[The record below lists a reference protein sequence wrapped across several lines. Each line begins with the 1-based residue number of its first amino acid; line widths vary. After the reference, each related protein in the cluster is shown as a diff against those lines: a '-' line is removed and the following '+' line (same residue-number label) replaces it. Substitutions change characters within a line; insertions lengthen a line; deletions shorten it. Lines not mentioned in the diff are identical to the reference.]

1 MYPPAKPVSSCL
13 KYEDNLRLVLL
24 SHAAQGGTNGDG
36 AEPAWFFLQC
46 QESASKEIKN
56 VRLQKHTS
64 SPHHVKKGRE
74 GRHKSHRHIP
84 DTEAGRVS
92 AQVAGRL
99 DLLMSPQ
106 ER

>member
-1 MYPPAKPVSSCL
+1 MAMGRSPA
-13 KYEDNLRLVLL
+13 
-24 SHAAQGGTNGDG
+24 G
-36 AEPAWFFLQC
+36 FFLQC